1 MGAVFLK
8 ELGIIRRFFRHLL
21 DLFTTHQLT
30 TSAAGLSYYITM
42 TFFPLL
48 ICLYTLLGNNY
59 DQAVRVIEFLQ
70 PLVPEGS
77 YSAITG
83 YMEYVSDNY
92 SITMMV
98 LALSVILFTAS
109 AGVRSLE
116 STIGRMQ
123 GRRRYEGVFFFF
135 FSVVLSLAFLF
146 TVYFGIVVMFTGESM
161 LSHVSIALPY
171 LQIDDVWVNMRY
183 PLLFVLAFI
192 LHILVYVVCRSRE
205 QRYSV
210 VPGALMATL
219 LMVGVSALFS
229 LFINASIKYPLLYSS
244 LASLILIMFWLYCC
258 CLVVYIGAAINIA
271 LWKSRQE
278 KNSLPPEAEREE

>member
-1 MGAVFLK
+1 
-8 ELGIIRRFFRHLL
+8 
-21 DLFTTHQLT
+21 
-30 TSAAGLSYYITM
+30 M

-70 PLVPEGS
+70 PLVPERS

-83 YMEYVSDNY
+83 YMEYVSENY

-116 STIGRMQ
+116 TTIGRMQ

-146 TVYFGIVVMFTGESM
+146 TIYFGIVVMFTGESM

-183 PLLFVLAFI
+183 PLLFVLTFI
-192 LHILVYVVCRSRE
+192 LNILTYLVCRSRE

-210 VPGALMATL
+210 VPGALTATL

>member
-21 DLFTTHQLT
+21 DLFNTHQLT

-70 PLVPEGS
+70 PLVPERS

-83 YMEYVSDNY
+83 YMEYVSENY

-116 STIGRMQ
+116 TTIGRMQ
-123 GRRRYEGVFFFF
+123 GRQRYEGVFFFF

-146 TVYFGIVVMFTGESM
+146 TIYFGIVVMFTGESM

-183 PLLFVLAFI
+183 PLLFVLTFI
-192 LHILVYVVCRSRE
+192 LNILTYLVCRSRE

-210 VPGALMATL
+210 VPGALTATL

-278 KNSLPPEAEREE
+278 KNFLPPEAEREE

>member
-21 DLFTTHQLT
+21 DLFNTHQLT

-70 PLVPEGS
+70 PLVPERS

-83 YMEYVSDNY
+83 YMEYVSENY

-116 STIGRMQ
+116 TTIGRMQ
-123 GRRRYEGVFFFF
+123 GRQRYEGVFFFF

-146 TVYFGIVVMFTGESM
+146 TIYFGIVVMFTGESM

-183 PLLFVLAFI
+183 PLLFVLTFI
-192 LHILVYVVCRSRE
+192 LNILTYLVCRSRE

-258 CLVVYIGAAINIA
+258 CLVVYTGAAINIA

>member
-59 DQAVRVIEFLQ
+59 DQTVRVIEFLQ
-70 PLVPEGS
+70 PLVPERS

-83 YMEYVSDNY
+83 YMEYVSENY

-116 STIGRMQ
+116 TTIGRMQ
-123 GRRRYEGVFFFF
+123 GRQRYEGVFFFF

-210 VPGALMATL
+210 VPGALTATL

-278 KNSLPPEAEREE
+278 KNSLPPEAEKEE

>member
-21 DLFTTHQLT
+21 DLFNTHQLT

-70 PLVPEGS
+70 PLVPERS

-83 YMEYVSDNY
+83 YMEYVSENY

-116 STIGRMQ
+116 TTIGRMQ
-123 GRRRYEGVFFFF
+123 GRQRYEGVFFFF

-210 VPGALMATL
+210 VPGALTATL

-278 KNSLPPEAEREE
+278 KNSLPPEAEREK

>member
-1 MGAVFLK
+1 
-8 ELGIIRRFFRHLL
+8 
-21 DLFTTHQLT
+21 
-30 TSAAGLSYYITM
+30 M

-70 PLVPEGS
+70 PLVPERS

-83 YMEYVSDNY
+83 YMEYVSENY

-116 STIGRMQ
+116 TTIGRMQ
-123 GRRRYEGVFFFF
+123 GRQRYEGVFFFF

-146 TVYFGIVVMFTGESM
+146 TIYFGIVVMFTGESM

-171 LQIDDVWVNMRY
+171 LQIDDVWVN
-183 PLLFVLAFI
+183 
-192 LHILVYVVCRSRE
+192 SE
-205 QRYSV
+205 YSDLSGLQK
-210 VPGALMATL
+210 P
-219 LMVGVSALFS
+219 
-229 LFINASIKYPLLYSS
+229 
-244 LASLILIMFWLYCC
+244 
-258 CLVVYIGAAINIA
+258 
-271 LWKSRQE
+271 
-278 KNSLPPEAEREE
+278 

>member
-21 DLFTTHQLT
+21 DLFNTHQLT

-59 DQAVRVIEFLQ
+59 DQTVRVIEFLQ
-70 PLVPEGS
+70 PLVPERS

-116 STIGRMQ
+116 TTIGRMQ
-123 GRRRYEGVFFFF
+123 GRQRYEGVFFFF

-210 VPGALMATL
+210 VPGALTATL

-244 LASLILIMFWLYCC
+244 LASLILIMFWIYCC

-278 KNSLPPEAEREE
+278 KNSLPPEAEKEE

>member
-21 DLFTTHQLT
+21 DLFNTHQLT

-70 PLVPEGS
+70 PLVPERS
-77 YSAITG
+77 YSVITG
-83 YMEYVSDNY
+83 YMEYVSENY

-116 STIGRMQ
+116 TTIGRMQ
-123 GRRRYEGVFFFF
+123 GRQRYEGVFFLF

-210 VPGALMATL
+210 VPGALTATL

-271 LWKSRQE
+271 IWKSRQE
-278 KNSLPPEAEREE
+278 KNSLPPEAEKEE

>member
-70 PLVPEGS
+70 PLVPERS

-116 STIGRMQ
+116 TTIGRMQ
-123 GRRRYEGVFFFF
+123 GRQRYEGVFFFF

-146 TVYFGIVVMFTGESM
+146 TIYFGIVVMFTGESM

-183 PLLFVLAFI
+183 PLLFVLTFI
-192 LHILVYVVCRSRE
+192 LNILTYLVCRSRE

-210 VPGALMATL
+210 VPGALTATL

>member
-70 PLVPEGS
+70 PLVPERS

-83 YMEYVSDNY
+83 YMEYVSENY

-116 STIGRMQ
+116 STIGQMQ

-135 FSVVLSLAFLF
+135 FSVVLSLSFLF
-146 TVYFGIVVMFTGESM
+146 TIYFGIVVMFTGESM

-183 PLLFVLAFI
+183 PLLFVLTFI
-192 LHILVYVVCRSRE
+192 LNILTYLVCRSRE

-229 LFINASIKYPLLYSS
+229 LFINASISWHSRFCSS
-244 LASLILIMFWLYCC
+244 TDFPPQPSVASDRF
-258 CLVVYIGAAINIA
+258 
-271 LWKSRQE
+271 R
-278 KNSLPPEAEREE
+278 

>member
-116 STIGRMQ
+116 STIGQMQ

-146 TVYFGIVVMFTGESM
+146 TIYFGIVVMFTGESM

-183 PLLFVLAFI
+183 PLLFVLTFI
-192 LHILVYVVCRSRE
+192 LNILTYLV
-205 QRYSV
+205 
-210 VPGALMATL
+210 
-219 LMVGVSALFS
+219 VGVSALFS

-258 CLVVYIGAAINIA
+258 CLVVYTGAAINIA

-278 KNSLPPEAEREE
+278 KNSLPPEAERDK